1 MKHYTQPLVNEVKK
15 KKKVTAFFL
24 GDWRRT
30 CYYEARHR
38 EKDLYLLWIEGIHFG
53 KVICYPCIIRDMDK
67 LYAFENGNLSINI
80 ENNDAL
86 VRLWN
91 DLVDPETLQRDFD
104 VTTLE
109 AKDFNNTFRKYQKQH
124 LDAEISKAME
134 AEIAGMEPEQ
144 QEEMRVKLEEARAE
158 DRARAEERARK
169 EAEKAAKK
177 KKKQQEED
185 IQPENLEEIQD
196 ETLKQALMNAREQ
209 VAQEEHQQ
217 EE

>member
-1 MKHYTQPLVNEVKK
+1 MKHYTQPLVNEVKQK
-15 KKKVTAFFL
+15 KKIAAFFL

-67 LYAFENGNLSINI
+67 LYAFENGNMSINI
-80 ENNDAL
+80 ENNDQL
-86 VRLWN
+86 VQLWN
-91 DLVDPETLQRDFD
+91 DIVDPETLQRDYD
-104 VTTLE
+104 LKTLE
-109 AKDFNNTFRKYQKQH
+109 AKEFNATFRKYQKQH

-134 AEIAGMEPEQ
+134 AEIAGMEPEK
-144 QEEMRVKLEEARAE
+144 QEEMREKLEEARAE

-185 IQPENLEEIQD
+185 TQPEDLEEIQD
-196 ETLKQALMNAREQ
+196 ETLKQALLTAREQ
-209 VAQEEHQQ
+209 AAQEESDK
-217 EE
+217 

>member
-15 KKKVTAFFL
+15 KKKLAAFFL

-30 CYYEARHR
+30 CYYEARHL

-86 VRLWN
+86 VQLWN
-91 DLVDPETLQRDFD
+91 DIVDPEILRQSFE
-104 VTTLE
+104 VKTLE
-109 AKDFNNTFRKYQKQH
+109 AKEFNATFRKYQKQH

-185 IQPENLEEIQD
+185 IQPENLEDIQD
-196 ETLKQALMNAREQ
+196 ETLKQALKSAREQ
-209 VAQEEHQQ
+209 ASQEESQK

>member
-1 MKHYTQPLVNEVKK
+1 MKHYTQPLVNEVKQK
-15 KKKVTAFFL
+15 KKIAAFFL

-53 KVICYPCIIRDMDK
+53 KVICYPCIIREMDQ
-67 LYAFENGNLSINI
+67 LYAFENGNMSINI
-80 ENNDAL
+80 ENNDQL

-91 DLVDPETLQRDFD
+91 EVVDPESIKRDFD
-104 VTTLE
+104 VKVLE
-109 AKDFNNTFRKYQKQH
+109 AKEFNATFRKYQKQH

-134 AEIAGMEPEQ
+134 AEIAGMEPEK
-144 QEEMRVKLEEARAE
+144 QEEMREKLEEARAE

-177 KKKQQEED
+177 QKKQKEED
-185 IQPENLEEIQD
+185 ITPENLEEIQD
-196 ETLKQALMNAREQ
+196 ETLRQALQTAREQ
-209 VAQEEHQQ
+209 AAQEDREQ
-217 EE
+217 